1 MGIKRGYRVGF
12 DIHCR
17 AGNPVTTRDDKIAI
31 VMGEFKRGTLKS
43 SSGKKVTN
51 RKQALAIANSE
62 GNRVMRKKGKTTK
75 KPTKGKGKFGS
86 RLKMSLGER
95 HRGTKGNLAARAK
108 ESKGEEKAL
117 GRRAYAAVKT
127 MDKGKKKKAKKR
139 KA

>member
-1 MGIKRGYRVGF
+1 MTAK
-12 DIHCR
+12 
-17 AGNPVTTRDDKIAI
+17 DDKIAI

-43 SSGKKVTN
+43 GSGKKVTN
-51 RKQALAIANSE
+51 RKQALAIANNE
-62 GNRVMRKKGKTTK
+62 GNKVMRKKNAKMSKGGAAKSK
-75 KPTKGKGKFGS
+75 KGKGKFGS
-86 RLKMSLGER
+86 RLKESLGAR
-95 HRGTKGNLAARAK
+95 HPGTKGNLAARAK